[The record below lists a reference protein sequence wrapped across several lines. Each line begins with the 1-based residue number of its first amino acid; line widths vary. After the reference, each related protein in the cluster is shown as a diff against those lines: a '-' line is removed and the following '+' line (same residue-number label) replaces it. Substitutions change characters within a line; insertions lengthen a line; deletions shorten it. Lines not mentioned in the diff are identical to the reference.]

1 MKKIVFLLMAIV
13 GLQSCASTL
22 GSVNV
27 SGTNWTLAQWTDH
40 TLPDKAQATLNFST
54 DNRLSGKAFCN
65 NYGGGFALVGYNITF
80 TQMFST
86 KMFCEGLSKYETD
99 YLKDLEKVTGI
110 RTENGKLMLYA
121 GEKLL
126 MTFSKS

>member
-1 MKKIVFLLMAIV
+1 MKKIIFLLMAIV

-27 SGTNWTLAQWTDH
+27 SGTNWTLTQWTDH
-40 TLPDKAQATLNFST
+40 TLPAKAQATLNFST
-54 DNRLSGKAFCN
+54 DNRVSGRAFCN
-65 NYGGGFALVGYNITF
+65 TYGGGFALIGYNITF

-86 KMFCEGLSKYETD
+86 KMMCEDVIKYETD
-99 YLKDLEKVTGI
+99 YLKDLEKVTSI

-121 GEKLL
+121 GERLL
-126 MTFSKS
+126 MSFSRS